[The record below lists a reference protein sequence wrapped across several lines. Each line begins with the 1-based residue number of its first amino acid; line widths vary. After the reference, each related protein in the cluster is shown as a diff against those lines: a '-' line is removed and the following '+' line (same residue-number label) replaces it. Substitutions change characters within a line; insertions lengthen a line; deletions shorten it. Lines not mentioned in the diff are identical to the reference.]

1 MGAIEGQAFGMK
13 LRITSNS
20 LLFAYVAAFFIYLE
34 GPLVVIVFA
43 SFNSGQIVRIPPDGL
58 SLKWYAAL
66 LDLLRD
72 APGMKPGLV
81 DTVFTSLWLGLAS
94 TVGAVIAGT
103 LGAYALQRSKLPGT
117 QILRQLFMLPLLFP
131 QIVTGIGLVL
141 WFSAIGGVPT
151 WLRLLLGHLIITLP
165 CVVITVTASLETLDR
180 NLEDAAMNLGANRV
194 ATFFYIT
201 LPSIRGGVMAG
212 AVFAWLTSFSNFTV
226 TFFLFSGEMNPLP
239 LWLYQYIQY
248 YIDPGAAALATCI
261 LAITLCV
268 LLIINRLQ
276 ALGRVV
282 AVSK

>member
-1 MGAIEGQAFGMK
+1 MK